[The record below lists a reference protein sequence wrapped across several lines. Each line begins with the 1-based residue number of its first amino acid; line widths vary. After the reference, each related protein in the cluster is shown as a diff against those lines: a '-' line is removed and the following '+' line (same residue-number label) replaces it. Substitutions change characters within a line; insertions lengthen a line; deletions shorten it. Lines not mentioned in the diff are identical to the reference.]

1 MQGGDAGGAGG
12 AGASLL
18 IFAPVQLYRG
28 ADGRLM
34 LENQACNGLRLWAE
48 NFDRVIAVMPL
59 VEGPV
64 PPAWVPL
71 EAVGPGLARIEI
83 ETVPI
88 AWRLRPFLKALPA
101 VRRKFRARIAEAD
114 YCGFSLG
121 GLVGDWGAVG
131 CQVAHAMG
139 RPFFVW
145 TDRVESQVERGTART
160 APTLRRRLKARLT
173 WRAMAALERWAIRR
187 ADLGLFHGRETFE
200 AYAPYSRDPQ
210 LVHDIHI
217 RKQDRIGPEAL
228 AAKVAAAGAGP
239 LRIAYVGRADAMK
252 GPLDW
257 VAVLERL
264 AAKGVDFRAE
274 WLGNGDE
281 VPAMAARIAAAG
293 LGERVALRGFVADRA
308 AVLEA
313 YRGAQ
318 VFLFCHRT
326 PESPRNLIEAL
337 VSGTV
342 LVGYD
347 GAFARDLI
355 QAQGGGVLRPM
366 GDIEGLAG
374 VLADLAGDRAR
385 LAALIGRAAADGAPF
400 NDEDVF
406 RHRSEL
412 IRGHLPRR

>member
-1 MQGGDAGGAGG
+1 MRDGS
-12 AGASLL
+12 SLL
-18 IFAPVQLYRG
+18 IFAPVQLYRD

-48 NFDRVIAVMPL
+48 NFEHVTAVMPL

-64 PPAWVPL
+64 PPAWVLL
-71 EAVGPGLARIEI
+71 EAVGPGLSRIRI
-83 ETVPI
+83 ETVPV
-88 AWRLRPFLKALPA
+88 AWRLRPFLKALPS
-101 VRRKFRARIAEAD
+101 VRRMFRARIAEAD

-131 CQVAHAMG
+131 CYEAHAMG

-160 APTLRRRLKARLT
+160 APRLRRRLKARLT

-187 ADLGLFHGRETFE
+187 ADLGLFHGRETYE
-200 AYAPYSRDPQ
+200 AYAPFSRDPQ

-217 RKQDRIGPEAL
+217 RKEDRIGPAAL

-252 GPLDW
+252 GPMDW

-264 AAKGVDFRAE
+264 AAKGVDFQAE

-281 VPAMAARIAAAG
+281 VPAMATRIAAAG
-293 LGERVALRGFVADRA
+293 LGDRVALRGFVADRA

-342 LVGYD
+342 LVGHD

-355 QAQGGGVLRPM
+355 HVHGGGVLRPM
-366 GDIEGLAG
+366 GDVEGLAA

-385 LAALIGRAAADGAPF
+385 LAGLIERAAADGAPF

-412 IRGHLPRR
+412 IRGHLPRGR

>member
-1 MQGGDAGGAGG
+1 
-12 AGASLL
+12 
-18 IFAPVQLYRG
+18 
-28 ADGRLM
+28 M

-48 NFDRVIAVMPL
+48 NFEHVTAVMPL

-71 EAVGPGLARIEI
+71 ETVGPALERIRI
-83 ETVPI
+83 ETVPV
-88 AWRLRPFLKALPA
+88 AWRLRPFLKALPS
-101 VRRKFRARIAEAD
+101 VRRMFRARIAEAD

-131 CQVAHAMG
+131 CHVAHAMG

-160 APTLRRRLKARLT
+160 APRLRRRLKARLT

-187 ADLGLFHGRETFE
+187 ADLGLFHGRETYE
-200 AYAPYSRDPQ
+200 AYAPFSRDPQ

-228 AAKVAAAGAGP
+228 AGKVAAAGTGP

-252 GPLDW
+252 GPMDW

-281 VPAMAARIAAAG
+281 VPAMAARIATAG
-293 LGERVALRGFVADRA
+293 LGDRVALRGFVADRA

-313 YRGAQ
+313 YRRAQ

-342 LVGYD
+342 LVGHD

-355 QAQGGGVLRPM
+355 HVHGGGVLRPM
-366 GDIEGLAG
+366 GDVEGLAG

-385 LAALIGRAAADGAPF
+385 LAGLIERAAADGAPF